1 MVRGRQLA
9 ANPDVR
15 RTILDAAIADMK
27 GGDSSVG
34 VRWFIKYCVYCR
46 RVPIR
51 SGLHRL
57 SSAEEVLERGSL
69 VIDFVIWLV
78 MAKPSGVPISVKSAF
93 KYLSQV
99 RAWHRRRF
107 GQEELHG
114 PTTVSQL
121 TDLQRALKR
130 LVPSAERKV
139 RFGVRTQHLA
149 ESMRTVLGDGSQSSL
164 MWRALLSLAFCGL
177 LRGAEAGVQEGKA
190 WARSLNL
197 SRADLD
203 FGVGEDGV
211 EFATVTLRVAKR
223 VGAVKDTQ
231 VLIGGGGSLVD
242 AVQALK
248 ALHSSWLEDG
258 IPESLWKDIPMFE
271 LEGEAVST
279 RHIRGMVKLLMESIG
294 LNPMHF
300 GAHSLRIGGAS
311 AAFAAGIEP
320 SAIRI
325 AGRWSSD
332 IYEIYVRLSKQGA
345 ARLGATIGSTAFED
359 LERGEFVSEELELLP
374 HELVHDFPIEA
385 DLALELRAEGD

>member
-1 MVRGRQLA
+1 MQKGRQLA

-15 RTILDAAIADMK
+15 RTIMDAAVADMK

-46 RVPIR
+46 RVPVR

-57 SSAEEVLERGSL
+57 SSEEEILERGSL
-69 VIDFVIWLV
+69 VLDFLIWLV
-78 MAKPSGVPISVKSAF
+78 TCKPSGVTISVKTAF

-107 GQEELHG
+107 HQEEVHG
-114 PTTVSQL
+114 PTTAFQL
-121 TDLQRALKR
+121 KDLQRALKR
-130 LVPSAERKV
+130 IVPASEKRT

-149 ESMRTVLGDGSQSSL
+149 ESIRLCLGDGSRSSI
-164 MWRALLSLAFCGL
+164 MWTALLSTAFCGL
-177 LRGAEAGVQEGKA
+177 LRGAEVAVQEGHS
-190 WARSLNL
+190 WLPRFHLT
-197 SRADLD
+197 RADLRLD
-203 FGVGEDGV
+203 VGEDGI
-211 EFATVTLRVAKR
+211 ETATITLRVAKR
-223 VGAVKDTQ
+223 AGAVKDTQ
-231 VLIGGGGSLVD
+231 VVIGGGGSLVD
-242 AVQALK
+242 AVRALK
-248 ALHSSWLEDG
+248 ALKASWIAEG
-258 IPESLWKDIPMFE
+258 IPESEWGSIPMFE
-271 LEGEAVST
+271 LDGEAVST
-279 RHIRGMVKLLMESIG
+279 RHVRGMVKHLMESLG
-294 LNPMHF
+294 MDSRFF

-320 SAIRI
+320 AAIRI

-374 HELVHDFPIEA
+374 HELILGFPVED
-385 DLALELRAEGD
+385 DLIRELRSEGD